1 MTGLSA
7 ASGRAVPPA
16 SDEYV
21 RRSVADVLT
30 TPIGS
35 RVMRRDYG
43 SYLPDLVDQP
53 LNDATR
59 LKLYG
64 ATALAL
70 MRWHRRSRLK
80 AVRLLVDGS
89 SATLQ
94 LDLVRTDLPR
104 PQALTLTLPLAGV
117 RHRPSPQGS

>member
-1 MTGLSA
+1 MTGLS
-7 ASGRAVPPA
+7 SSNGRAIT
-16 SDEYV
+16 SDSDDYV

-43 SYLPDLVDQP
+43 SYLPLLVDQP
-53 LNDATR
+53 MNAITR

-70 MRWHRRSRLK
+70 IRFHRRSRLK
-80 AVRLLVDGS
+80 AVQLTTDGP
-89 SATLQ
+89 SAALQ
-94 LDLVRTDLPR
+94 LELVRTDLPR
-104 PQALTLTLPLAGV
+104 PRALSVALPFSALRSAAP
-117 RHRPSPQGS
+117 RT

>member
-1 MTGLSA
+1 MTGLSSA
-7 ASGRAVPPA
+7 TGRAVSPS

-43 SYLPDLVDQP
+43 SWLPELVDQP
-53 LNDATR
+53 MNAATR

-70 MRWHRRSRLK
+70 MRHHRRSRLK
-80 AVRLLVDGS
+80 SVALVTGGPSAV
-89 SATLQ
+89 LQ

-104 PQALTLTLPLAGV
+104 PRALSVALPFSSLTSADV
-117 RHRPSPQGS
+117 RP

>member
-1 MTGLSA
+1 MTGLSDRN
-7 ASGRAVPPA
+7 GRGVSHL
-16 SDEYV
+16 SDDYI

-43 SYLPDLVDQP
+43 SYLPEFIDQP
-53 LNDATR
+53 LNAATR

-64 ATALAL
+64 ATAMAL

-80 AVRLLVDGS
+80 SVRLAVDGA
-89 SATLQ
+89 SASLQ

-104 PQALTLTLPLAGV
+104 PQALSMTLPLAGV
-117 RHRPSPQGS
+117 RF

>member
-1 MTGLSA
+1 MTGLSSA
-7 ASGRAVPPA
+7 TGRAVSPA

-43 SYLPDLVDQP
+43 SFLPELVDQP
-53 LNDATR
+53 MNPATR

-70 MRWHRRSRLK
+70 MRHHRRSRLK
-80 AVRLLVDGS
+80 SVRLVTDGP
-89 SATLQ
+89 SAVLQ

-104 PQALTLTLPLAGV
+104 ARPLSFALPLNPMKAAGF
-117 RHRPSPQGS
+117 RP